1 MLSTANVSL
10 LDVKCKQ
17 CFTEKERTL
26 SEADGKIAYMMD
38 VSKRIKQT
46 RKRLGYSQDVLGAKV
61 GVSRVAVSQ
70 WERGES
76 SPSGRY
82 LNDLAAALGVS
93 VDWLLTGKGNTSEP
107 FTAFSPAFE
116 SNVEPAQIPHGGRVP
131 ILSYV
136 QAGHWR
142 EMCEQAT
149 AFDGSLEYISVGVS
163 VGCCAFGLWV
173 RGNSMEPD
181 FKEGDLLIV
190 DPDEAPKAGDFVIAK
205 NGSEEATFKKYRS
218 RGEYDDGRPRFEL
231 VPLNDDHETL
241 STDNTHIAIIG
252 VVVEHRRIFKR

>member
-1 MLSTANVSL
+1 MKTINDRIS
-10 LDVKCKQ
+10 
-17 CFTEKERTL
+17 ERRQAL
-26 SEADGKIAYMMD
+26 KI
-38 VSKRIKQT
+38 SKNELAR
-46 RKRLGYSQDVLGAKV
+46 RV
-61 GVSRVAVSQ
+61 GITHASVNK
-70 WERGES
+70 WESGLNQ
-76 SPSGRY
+76 PKGRY

-93 VDWLLTGKGNTSEP
+93 VDWLLTGKEEGTTGVAE
-107 FTAFSPAFE
+107 SPIPGYR
-116 SNVEPAQIPHGGRVP
+116 NVEPAVIPQGGRVP

-136 QAGHWR
+136 QAGNWR

-149 AFDGSLEYISVGVS
+149 AFDGSLEYVAAGVS
-163 VGCCAFGLWV
+163 VGSCAFGLWV

-241 STDNTHIAIIG
+241 STDQTHISIIG
-252 VVVEHRRIFKR
+252 VVVEHRRILKRG

>member
-1 MLSTANVSL
+1 MEENVSSL
-10 LDVKCKQ
+10 APEGKKKLHEREEKT
-17 CFTEKERTL
+17 TEAL
-26 SEADGKIAYMMD
+26 SKIAYM
-38 VSKRIKQT
+38 SIHTRIKSQ
-46 RKRLGYSQDVLGAKV
+46 RLSCGMTQEALAREV
-61 GVSRVAVSQ
+61 GVNRVSVSQ
-70 WERGES
+70 WERGDT
-76 SPSGRY
+76 SPKGDN
-82 LNDLAAALGVS
+82 LINLAKSLGVRPE
-93 VDWLLTGKGNTSEP
+93 WLLFGDSCAISESA
-107 FTAFSPAFE
+107 TAGYR
-116 SNVEPAQIPHGGRVP
+116 NVESAVIPQGLRVP

-136 QAGHWR
+136 QAGQWR

-149 AFDGSLEYISVGVS
+149 AFDGSLEYVAAGVS
-163 VGCCAFGLWV
+163 VGSCAFGLWV

-241 STDNTHIAIIG
+241 STDQTHIAIIG
-252 VVVEHRRIFKR
+252 VVVEHRRILKRGW

>member
-1 MLSTANVSL
+1 MLQAIKDPLVSFSYGNFSYMTINDRILSRRKLLKLSQLELANRIGITRVS
-10 LDVKCKQ
+10 V
-17 CFTEKERTL
+17 
-26 SEADGKIAYMMD
+26 GK
-38 VSKRIKQT
+38 
-46 RKRLGYSQDVLGAKV
+46 
-61 GVSRVAVSQ
+61 
-70 WERGES
+70 WESGLNQ
-76 SPSGRY
+76 PKGRY

-93 VDWLLTGKGNTSEP
+93 VDWLLTGKEDGATGVAEP
-107 FTAFSPAFE
+107 GYR
-116 SNVEPAQIPHGGRVP
+116 NVEPAEIPQGTRVP

-136 QAGHWR
+136 QAGQWR

-149 AFDGSLEYISVGVS
+149 AFDGSLEYVAAGVS
-163 VGCCAFGLWV
+163 VGSCAFGLWV

-241 STDNTHIAIIG
+241 STDQTHIAIIG
-252 VVVEHRRIFKR
+252 VVVEHRRILKRG

>member
-1 MLSTANVSL
+1 MLQAIKDPLVSFSCGNFGYMTINDRILSRRKLLKLSQLELANRIGITRVS
-10 LDVKCKQ
+10 V
-17 CFTEKERTL
+17 
-26 SEADGKIAYMMD
+26 GK
-38 VSKRIKQT
+38 
-46 RKRLGYSQDVLGAKV
+46 
-61 GVSRVAVSQ
+61 
-70 WERGES
+70 WESGLNQ
-76 SPSGRY
+76 PKGRY

-93 VDWLLTGKGNTSEP
+93 VDWLLTGKEEGTMGVSEP
-107 FTAFSPAFE
+107 PFPGYR
-116 SNVEPAQIPHGGRVP
+116 NVEPAEIPQGTRVP

-136 QAGHWR
+136 QAGQWR

-149 AFDGSLEYISVGVS
+149 AFDGSLEYVAAGVS
-163 VGCCAFGLWV
+163 VGSCAFGLWV

-241 STDNTHIAIIG
+241 STDQTHIAIIG
-252 VVVEHRRIFKR
+252 VVVEHRRILKRGG

>member
-1 MLSTANVSL
+1 MNVN
-10 LDVKCKQ
+10 
-17 CFTEKERTL
+17 E
-26 SEADGKIAYMMD
+26 
-38 VSKRIKQT
+38 RIKSRRMACGLT
-46 RKRLGYSQDVLGAKV
+46 QDQVANRV
-61 GVSRVAVSQ
+61 GVTRVAVSH
-70 WERGES
+70 WERGGAD
-76 SPSGRY
+76 PDGRY
-82 LNDLAAALGVS
+82 LNELAAALGVS
-93 VDWLLTGKGNTSEP
+93 VDWLLTGKEEGSMGVSEP
-107 FTAFSPAFE
+107 PFPGYR
-116 SNVEPAQIPHGGRVP
+116 NVEPAEIPQGTRVP

-136 QAGHWR
+136 QAGQWR

-149 AFDGSLEYISVGVS
+149 AFDGSLEYVAAGVS
-163 VGCCAFGLWV
+163 VGSCAFGLWV

-241 STDNTHIAIIG
+241 STDQTHIAIIG
-252 VVVEHRRIFKR
+252 VVVEHRRILKRGG

>member
-1 MLSTANVSL
+1 MLSTENVSL
-10 LDVKCKQ
+10 VDAKCKL
-17 CFTEKERTL
+17 CFLKKKRTL
-26 SEADGKIAYMMD
+26 SMASSKIAYMMN
-38 VSKRIKQT
+38 VSERIKQT

-93 VDWLLTGKGNTSEP
+93 VDWLLTGKGNASES
-107 FTAFSPAFE
+107 SPAFE
-116 SNVEPAQIPHGGRVP
+116 SNVEPALIPQGVRVP

-149 AFDGSLEYISVGVS
+149 AFDGSLEYVAVGVS
-163 VGCCAFGLWV
+163 VGSCAFGLWV

-181 FKEGDLLIV
+181 FREGDLLIV

-205 NGSEEATFKKYRS
+205 NGSEEATFKKFRS
-218 RGEYDDGRPRFEL
+218 RGEYEDGSPRFEL

-241 STDNTHIAIIG
+241 CTDHTPISIIG
-252 VVVEHRRIFKR
+252 VVVEHRRILKRGG

>member
-1 MLSTANVSL
+1 METINDRIS
-10 LDVKCKQ
+10 
-17 CFTEKERTL
+17 ERRQAL
-26 SEADGKIAYMMD
+26 KI
-38 VSKRIKQT
+38 SKNELAR
-46 RKRLGYSQDVLGAKV
+46 RV
-61 GVSRVAVSQ
+61 GITHASVNK
-70 WERGES
+70 WESGLNQ
-76 SPSGRY
+76 PKGRY

-93 VDWLLTGKGNTSEP
+93 VDWLLTGKEEGTTGVAESP
-107 FTAFSPAFE
+107 FPGYR
-116 SNVEPAQIPHGGRVP
+116 NVEPAVIPQGGRVP

-136 QAGHWR
+136 QAGNWR

-149 AFDGSLEYISVGVS
+149 GFDGSLEYVAAGVS
-163 VGCCAFGLWV
+163 VGSCAFGLWV

-241 STDNTHIAIIG
+241 STDQTHIAIIG
-252 VVVEHRRIFKR
+252 VVVEHRRILKRGG

>member
-1 MLSTANVSL
+1 MEANVSSL
-10 LDVKCKQ
+10 KPESKRKLPSKEVK
-17 CFTEKERTL
+17 TTPAL
-26 SEADGKIAYMMD
+26 SKIAYMSIH
-38 VSKRIKQT
+38 VRIKSQ
-46 RKRLGYSQDVLGAKV
+46 RLIRGMTQEALAKLLGV
-61 GVSRVAVSQ
+61 NRVSVSQ
-70 WERGES
+70 WERGDT
-76 SPSGRY
+76 SPKGDN
-82 LNDLAAALGVS
+82 LINLAKALGVRPE
-93 VDWLLTGKGNTSEP
+93 WLLFGEGSAISESA
-107 FTAFSPAFE
+107 TAGYR
-116 SNVEPAQIPHGGRVP
+116 NVEPAVIPQGGRVP

-136 QAGHWR
+136 QAGNWR

-149 AFDGSLEYISVGVS
+149 AFDGSLEYVAAGVS
-163 VGCCAFGLWV
+163 VGSCAFGLWV

-241 STDNTHIAIIG
+241 STDQTHISIIG
-252 VVVEHRRIFKR
+252 VVVEHRRILKRG

>member
-1 MLSTANVSL
+1 M
-10 LDVKCKQ
+10 K
-17 CFTEKERTL
+17 
-26 SEADGKIAYMMD
+26 SE
-38 VSKRIKQT
+38 RIKEL
-46 RKRLGYSQDVLGAKV
+46 RKEHGLTQQKLGELV
-61 GVSRVAVSQ
+61 GVKKSSISQ
-70 WERGES
+70 WESGEHA
-76 SPSGRY
+76 PSGDN
-82 LNDLAAALGVS
+82 LVALARVFGVS
-93 VDWLLTGKGNTSEP
+93 PHWLSTGKG
-107 FTAFSPAFE
+107 SPE
-116 SNVEPAQIPHGGRVP
+116 LPNVEPAEIPQGTRVP

-136 QAGHWR
+136 QAGQWR

-149 AFDGSLEYISVGVS
+149 AFDGSLEYVAAGVS
-163 VGCCAFGLWV
+163 VGSCAFGLWV

-241 STDNTHIAIIG
+241 STDQTHIAIIG
-252 VVVEHRRIFKR
+252 VVVEHRRILKRGG

>member
-1 MLSTANVSL
+1 MHISERIFSRRSALGLSKAAL
-10 LDVKCKQ
+10 
-17 CFTEKERTL
+17 
-26 SEADGKIAYMMD
+26 GKAIG
-38 VSKRIKQT
+38 IT
-46 RKRLGYSQDVLGAKV
+46 
-61 GVSRVAVSQ
+61 GVSVGK
-70 WERGES
+70 WESGLNQ
-76 SPSGRY
+76 PKGRY

-93 VDWLLTGKGNTSEP
+93 VDWLLTGKDGDVGVVSDIQP
-107 FTAFSPAFE
+107 PGYH
-116 SNVEPAQIPHGGRVP
+116 NVEPAVIPQGRRVP

-149 AFDGSLEYISVGVS
+149 AFDGSLEYVAVGVS
-163 VGCCAFGLWV
+163 VGSCAFGLWV

-205 NGSEEATFKKYRS
+205 NGSEEATFKKFRS
-218 RGEYDDGRPRFEL
+218 RGEYDDGSPRFEL

-241 STDNTHIAIIG
+241 STDHTTIAIIG
-252 VVVEHRRIFKR
+252 VVVEHRRILKR

>member
-1 MLSTANVSL
+1 MNVN
-10 LDVKCKQ
+10 
-17 CFTEKERTL
+17 E
-26 SEADGKIAYMMD
+26 
-38 VSKRIKQT
+38 RIKSRRMACGLT
-46 RKRLGYSQDVLGAKV
+46 QDQVANRV
-61 GVSRVAVSQ
+61 GVTRVAVSH
-70 WERGES
+70 WERGGAD
-76 SPSGRY
+76 PNGRY
-82 LNDLAAALGVS
+82 LNELAAALGVS
-93 VDWLLTGKGNTSEP
+93 VDWLLTGKEEGTMGVSEP
-107 FTAFSPAFE
+107 PFPGYR
-116 SNVEPAQIPHGGRVP
+116 NVEPAEIPQGTRVP

-136 QAGHWR
+136 QAGQWR

-149 AFDGSLEYISVGVS
+149 AFDGSLEYVAAGVS
-163 VGCCAFGLWV
+163 VGSCAFGLWV

-241 STDNTHIAIIG
+241 STDQTHIAIIG
-252 VVVEHRRIFKR
+252 VVVEHRRILKRGG

>member
-1 MLSTANVSL
+1 MNVN
-10 LDVKCKQ
+10 
-17 CFTEKERTL
+17 E
-26 SEADGKIAYMMD
+26 
-38 VSKRIKQT
+38 RIKSRRMACGLT
-46 RKRLGYSQDVLGAKV
+46 QDQVANRV
-61 GVSRVAVSQ
+61 GVTRVAVSH
-70 WERGES
+70 WERGGAD
-76 SPSGRY
+76 PNGRY
-82 LNDLAAALGVS
+82 LNELAAALGVS
-93 VDWLLTGKGNTSEP
+93 VDWLLTGKEEGTMGVSEP
-107 FTAFSPAFE
+107 PFPGYR
-116 SNVEPAQIPHGGRVP
+116 NVEPAEIPQGTRVP

-136 QAGHWR
+136 QAGQWR

-149 AFDGSLEYISVGVS
+149 AFDGSLEYVAAGVS
-163 VGCCAFGLWV
+163 VGSCAFGLWV

-241 STDNTHIAIIG
+241 STDQTHISIIG
-252 VVVEHRRIFKR
+252 VVVEHRRILKRG

>member
-1 MLSTANVSL
+1 MKTINDRIS
-10 LDVKCKQ
+10 
-17 CFTEKERTL
+17 ERRQAL
-26 SEADGKIAYMMD
+26 KI
-38 VSKRIKQT
+38 SKNELAR
-46 RKRLGYSQDVLGAKV
+46 RV
-61 GVSRVAVSQ
+61 GITHASVNK
-70 WERGES
+70 WESGLNQ
-76 SPSGRY
+76 PKGRY

-93 VDWLLTGKGNTSEP
+93 VDWLLTGKEEGTTGVAESP
-107 FTAFSPAFE
+107 FPGYR
-116 SNVEPAQIPHGGRVP
+116 NVEPAVIPQGGRVP

-136 QAGHWR
+136 QAGNWR

-149 AFDGSLEYISVGVS
+149 AFDGSLEYVAAGVS
-163 VGCCAFGLWV
+163 VGSCAFGLWV

-241 STDNTHIAIIG
+241 STDQTHISIIG
-252 VVVEHRRIFKR
+252 VVVEHRRILKRG

>member
-1 MLSTANVSL
+1 MTINDRILSRRKLLKLSQLELANRIGITRVS
-10 LDVKCKQ
+10 V
-17 CFTEKERTL
+17 
-26 SEADGKIAYMMD
+26 GK
-38 VSKRIKQT
+38 
-46 RKRLGYSQDVLGAKV
+46 
-61 GVSRVAVSQ
+61 
-70 WERGES
+70 WESGLNQ
-76 SPSGRY
+76 PKGRY

-93 VDWLLTGKGNTSEP
+93 VDWLLTGKEEGTTGVAESP
-107 FTAFSPAFE
+107 FPGYR
-116 SNVEPAQIPHGGRVP
+116 NVEPAVIPQGGRVP

-136 QAGHWR
+136 QAGNWR

-149 AFDGSLEYISVGVS
+149 AFDGSLEYVAAGVS
-163 VGCCAFGLWV
+163 VGSCAFGLWV

-241 STDNTHIAIIG
+241 STDQTHISIIG
-252 VVVEHRRIFKR
+252 VVVEHRRILKRG

>member
-1 MLSTANVSL
+1 MNQP
-10 LDVKCKQ
+10 K
-17 CFTEKERTL
+17 
-26 SEADGKIAYMMD
+26 
-38 VSKRIKQT
+38 
-46 RKRLGYSQDVLGAKV
+46 
-61 GVSRVAVSQ
+61 
-70 WERGES
+70 
-76 SPSGRY
+76 GRY

-93 VDWLLTGKGNTSEP
+93 VDWLLTGKEEGTMGVSEP
-107 FTAFSPAFE
+107 PFPGYR
-116 SNVEPAQIPHGGRVP
+116 NVEPAVIPQGGRVP

-136 QAGHWR
+136 QAGQWR

-149 AFDGSLEYISVGVS
+149 AFDGSLEYVAAGVS
-163 VGCCAFGLWV
+163 VGSCAFGLWV

-241 STDNTHIAIIG
+241 STDQTHIAIIG
-252 VVVEHRRIFKR
+252 VVVEHRRILKRGG

>member
-1 MLSTANVSL
+1 MLQAIKDPLVSFSYGNFGYMTINDRILSRRKLLKLSQLELANRIGITRVS
-10 LDVKCKQ
+10 V
-17 CFTEKERTL
+17 
-26 SEADGKIAYMMD
+26 GK
-38 VSKRIKQT
+38 
-46 RKRLGYSQDVLGAKV
+46 
-61 GVSRVAVSQ
+61 
-70 WERGES
+70 WESGLNQ
-76 SPSGRY
+76 PKGRY

-93 VDWLLTGKGNTSEP
+93 VDWLLTGKEEGTTGVAESP
-107 FTAFSPAFE
+107 FPGYR
-116 SNVEPAQIPHGGRVP
+116 NVEPAVIPQGGRVP

-136 QAGHWR
+136 QAGNWR

-149 AFDGSLEYISVGVS
+149 AFDGSLEYVAAGVS
-163 VGCCAFGLWV
+163 VGSCAFGLWV

-241 STDNTHIAIIG
+241 STDQTHISIIG
-252 VVVEHRRIFKR
+252 VVVEHRRILKRG

>member
-1 MLSTANVSL
+1 MNVN
-10 LDVKCKQ
+10 
-17 CFTEKERTL
+17 E
-26 SEADGKIAYMMD
+26 
-38 VSKRIKQT
+38 RIKSRRMACGLT
-46 RKRLGYSQDVLGAKV
+46 QDQVANRV
-61 GVSRVAVSQ
+61 GVTRVAVSH
-70 WERGES
+70 WERGGAD
-76 SPSGRY
+76 PNGRY
-82 LNDLAAALGVS
+82 LNELAAALGVS
-93 VDWLLTGKGNTSEP
+93 VDWLLTGKEEGTMGVSEP
-107 FTAFSPAFE
+107 PFPGYR
-116 SNVEPAQIPHGGRVP
+116 NVEPAEIPQGTRVP

-136 QAGHWR
+136 QAGQWR

-149 AFDGSLEYISVGVS
+149 AFDGSLEYVAAGVS
-163 VGCCAFGLWV
+163 VGSCAGGPGV

-241 STDNTHIAIIG
+241 STDQTHIAIIG
-252 VVVEHRRIFKR
+252 VVVEHRRILKRGG

>member
-1 MLSTANVSL
+1 MNVN
-10 LDVKCKQ
+10 
-17 CFTEKERTL
+17 E
-26 SEADGKIAYMMD
+26 
-38 VSKRIKQT
+38 RIKSRRMACGLT
-46 RKRLGYSQDVLGAKV
+46 QDQVANRV
-61 GVSRVAVSQ
+61 GVTRVAVSH
-70 WERGES
+70 WERGGAD
-76 SPSGRY
+76 PNGRY
-82 LNDLAAALGVS
+82 LNELAAALGVS
-93 VDWLLTGKGNTSEP
+93 VDWLLTGKEEGTMGVSEP
-107 FTAFSPAFE
+107 PFPGYR
-116 SNVEPAQIPHGGRVP
+116 NVEPAEIPQGTRVP

-136 QAGHWR
+136 QAGQWR

-149 AFDGSLEYISVGVS
+149 AFDGSLEYVAAGVS
-163 VGCCAFGLWV
+163 VGSCAFGLWV

-241 STDNTHIAIIG
+241 STDQTHIAIIG
-252 VVVEHRRIFKR
+252 VVVEHRRILKRG